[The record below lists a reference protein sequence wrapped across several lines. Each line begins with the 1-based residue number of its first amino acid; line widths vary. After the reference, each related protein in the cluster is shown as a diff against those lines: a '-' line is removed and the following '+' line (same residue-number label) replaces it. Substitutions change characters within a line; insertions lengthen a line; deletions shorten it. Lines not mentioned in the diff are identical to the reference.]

1 AMMLQVP
8 AKIQPELLV
17 RAIRQLILHHDALR
31 TRFIK
36 VDSQWQQIN
45 SNINSDHDQHDQLVP
60 FEVVDF
66 SDIPS
71 TEQSAAIEF
80 KANELQV
87 TLNLATGPMLRVV
100 LFNLGQEKSSRLL
113 LIIQHLVVDGVSW
126 RILLDDL
133 VTAYCQ

>member
-1 AMMLQVP
+1 VPLTPIQKWFFAEDWCEPHYFNQAMMLQVP
-8 AKIQPELLV
+8 AEIQPELLV
-17 RAIRQLILHHDALR
+17 RAIRQLIIHHDALR

-87 TLNLATGPMLRVV
+87 T
-100 LFNLGQEKSSRLL
+100 
-113 LIIQHLVVDGVSW
+113 
-126 RILLDDL
+126 
-133 VTAYCQ
+133 

>member
-1 AMMLQVP
+1 
-8 AKIQPELLV
+8 
-17 RAIRQLILHHDALR
+17 
-31 TRFIK
+31 
-36 VDSQWQQIN
+36 IN

-133 VTAYCQ
+133 VTAYCQLEQGESIKLPAKTTSNI